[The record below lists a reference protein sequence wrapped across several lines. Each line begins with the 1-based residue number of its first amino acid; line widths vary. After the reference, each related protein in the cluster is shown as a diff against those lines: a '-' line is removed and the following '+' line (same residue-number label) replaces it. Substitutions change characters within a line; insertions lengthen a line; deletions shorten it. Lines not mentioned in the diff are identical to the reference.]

1 MSLVKDEKK
10 DYDYVPEI
18 TESEKRIAEADAY
31 LRLLAKKQNKVKQGK
46 LLEKVKKDMDVE
58 LSQLS
63 SWTGES
69 IFDIK
74 NEKQ

>member
-10 DYDYVPEI
+10 DYDYVPEM